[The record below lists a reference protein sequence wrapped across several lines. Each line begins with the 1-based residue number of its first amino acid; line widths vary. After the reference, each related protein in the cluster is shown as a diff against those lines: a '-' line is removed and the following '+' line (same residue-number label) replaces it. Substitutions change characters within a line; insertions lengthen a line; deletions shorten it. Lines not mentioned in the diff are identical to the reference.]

1 MAADWSKLTVV
12 DLRMELK
19 RRGLPQ
25 TGKKA
30 DLVER
35 LENEDNDAPA
45 RSESPTEQ
53 TGDAEEPDEA
63 NAAPQL
69 QPPSVDAKSP
79 SPAPS
84 EPLLPAATSDAAQI
98 PQEKAVSPA
107 PAELV
112 EKPATSPRPTAPPA
126 EDVAPN
132 NGDQSEAQSHE
143 MPDVEPAPA
152 VAVPV
157 PELVQDIKSRK
168 RRSRS
173 PPPDDDL
180 GRKRARADSDNV
192 GGDPAPLRD
201 DSMVLDDAP
210 ASQPQPR
217 EASPARDDPRPQTD
231 HSVDMHQG
239 EKEESRRYDDF
250 GHEERRERETPGPSY
265 GDYGGR
271 MDEDDRDIEPAV
283 HPATSALYIKNFM
296 RPLRDSMLREHLI
309 DLAAPRGSAASPDAL
324 IDFHLDHLRTHAFVR
339 FDSVAAASRVRTAL
353 HGRVWPDERNRQQ
366 LWVDFIP
373 PSMAVDWADREVGEG
388 SKRNSR
394 WEVRYD
400 IGDDGHAV
408 AKHVNLDAEPAAP
421 PPRSQLP
428 PPQTFPGS
436 VPTGPSRPF
445 AGVEGAPSGPRGRGR
460 DTFRQQSFP
469 VPIGDTRETRAYPPL
484 QWRPVPDDLADKRI
498 ENMRC
503 FYTKDRHRD
512 IGAPHEI
519 NRYTFENQHVFVD
532 RGEENFVGIRPP
544 HRQREIDLARRGY
557 APNGGDR
564 GPPRGPPPSFNRG
577 GDRYIGGSSSRGGGG
592 GARDFSGRRDFPS
605 GGRDFPSGRDEWTR
619 GEEVPR
625 SRFDGA
631 PLPTFHGGGGGGG
644 RGGRRGFRGGRR

>member
-12 DLRMELK
+12 DLRQELK

-35 LENEDNDAPA
+35 LETDDNEAPA
-45 RSESPTEQ
+45 RSESPIKQ
-53 TGDAEEPDEA
+53 TGQAEDAEEAE
-63 NAAPQL
+63 AAPQL
-69 QPPSVDAKSP
+69 QPPSVDAEAP
-79 SPAPS
+79 SPPPS
-84 EPLLPAATSDAAQI
+84 EPLLPTATSDGSQI
-98 PQEKAVSPA
+98 PQEKALSPA
-107 PAELV
+107 PAEL
-112 EKPATSPRPTAPPA
+112 PTF
-126 EDVAPN
+126 
-132 NGDQSEAQSHE
+132 
-143 MPDVEPAPA
+143 A
-152 VAVPV
+152 VAVSV
-157 PELVQDIKSRK
+157 TELVQDIQDIKSRK

-180 GRKRARADSDNV
+180 GRKRARADSDNA
-192 GGDPAPLRD
+192 GGDRIPSRD
-201 DSMVLDDAP
+201 DHMALDNALKPSTLSDATR
-210 ASQPQPR
+210 QPQAH
-217 EASPARDDPRPQTD
+217 EASHARDEPRAQTD
-231 HSVDMHQG
+231 HSVNMHRG
-239 EKEESRRYDDF
+239 EKQKPGRYDDF
-250 GHEERRERETPGPSY
+250 GHGERRERETPGPSY
-265 GDYGGR
+265 GDYGDK

-296 RPLRDSMLREHLI
+296 RPLRDSTLREHLI
-309 DLAAPRGSAASPDAL
+309 DLAAPRGNAATPNAL
-324 IDFHLDHLRTHAFVR
+324 IDCHLDHLRTHAFVR
-339 FDSVAAASRVRTAL
+339 FDTVAAASRVRTAL

-373 PSMAVDWADREVGEG
+373 PSMALEWADRELGEG

-400 IGDDGHAV
+400 VGDDGHAV

-421 PPRSQLP
+421 PPRSQLA
-428 PPQTFPGS
+428 PPQTFPGP

-460 DTFRQQSFP
+460 DSFRQQSFP
-469 VPIGDTRETRAYPPL
+469 TPIGDNRETRTHPPL
-484 QWRPVPDDLADKRI
+484 RWRPVPDELADQRI
-498 ENMRC
+498 ENMRF

-512 IGAPHEI
+512 MGAPNEI

-557 APNGGDR
+557 APSAGDR
-564 GPPRGPPPSFNRG
+564 GPPRGPAPSFSR
-577 GDRYIGGSSSRGGGG
+577 GDRYIGGSSSSRGGGG
-592 GARDFSGRRDFPS
+592 RDFSGRRDFL
-605 GGRDFPSGRDEWTR
+605 SGRDEWTR

-644 RGGRRGFRGGRR
+644 GGGRGGRRGFRGGRR

>member
-12 DLRMELK
+12 DLRQELK

-35 LENEDNDAPA
+35 LETGDNEAPA
-45 RSESPTEQ
+45 RSQSPVEQ
-53 TGDAEEPDEA
+53 TDQAEKAEEA
-63 NAAPQL
+63 AAAPQL
-69 QPPSVDAKSP
+69 QSPSVDAEAP
-79 SPAPS
+79 SPPTS
-84 EPLLPAATSDAAQI
+84 EPLLSAATSDV
-98 PQEKAVSPA
+98 PREKALSPA
-107 PAELV
+107 PAALV
-112 EKPATSPRPTAPPA
+112 EKPATSPRPTPPPT
-126 EDVAPN
+126 EDIALN
-132 NGDQSEAQSHE
+132 NGDQPDTQSHE
-143 MPDVEPAPA
+143 MPVVGPTPA
-152 VAVPV
+152 VAGPAT
-157 PELVQDIKSRK
+157 ELIQDIQDIKSRK

-180 GRKRARADSDNV
+180 GRKRARADSDNAS
-192 GGDPAPLRD
+192 GDDHMALDNAPESSTL
-201 DSMVLDDAP
+201 SDATR
-210 ASQPQPR
+210 QPQAH
-217 EASPARDDPRPQTD
+217 EASSARDEPRTQTD
-231 HSVDMHQG
+231 HSVNKRQG
-239 EKEESRRYDDF
+239 EKQKLGRYDDF
-250 GHEERRERETPGPSY
+250 GHEERRKRETPGPSY
-265 GDYGGR
+265 RDYGDR

-283 HPATSALYIKNFM
+283 HRATSALYIKNFM
-296 RPLRDSMLREHLI
+296 RPLRDSTLREHLI
-309 DLAAPRGSAASPDAL
+309 DLAAPRGSAATPDAL
-324 IDFHLDHLRTHAFVR
+324 IDFHLDHLRTHAFVQ
-339 FDSVAAASRVRTAL
+339 FDTVAAASRVRTAL

-373 PSMAVDWADREVGEG
+373 PSMAVEWADREVGEG

-400 IGDDGHAV
+400 VGDDGHAV

-421 PPRSQLP
+421 PPRSQLL
-428 PPQTFPGS
+428 PPQTFPGP

-460 DTFRQQSFP
+460 DAFRQQSFP
-469 VPIGDTRETRAYPPL
+469 TPIGDNRETRTYPPL
-484 QWRPVPDDLADKRI
+484 RWRPVPDELADQRI
-498 ENMRC
+498 DNMRS
-503 FYTKDRHRD
+503 FYTKDRRRD
-512 IGAPHEI
+512 MGAPNEI

-557 APNGGDR
+557 APSGSDR
-564 GPPRGPPPSFNRG
+564 GPPRGPAPSFNRG
-577 GDRYIGGSSSRGGGG
+577 DRYIAGSSGRGGGG
-592 GARDFSGRRDFPS
+592 RDFSGRRDFP